1 MLAMRNIANQEPVVF
16 SYICFPLQ
24 DLADNYISSAAI
36 TLPFLSFFSFPHS
49 ICLIPFLPRQPQLCS
64 SIVRGSG
71 VKTSDWRR
79 KVSDFTSTFFSYF
92 VHKQQL
98 HNLAELQSRSVRPQW
113 IFFLKKEKT
122 KFSIMQSHS
131 PFSFLSR
138 EMNFLGGITPTFF
151 FCVAMLL
158 NRSAKQVSRDSLR
171 RGCTWRE
178 EDGDSQRYTVK
189 ASATQR

>member
-1 MLAMRNIANQEPVVF
+1 
-16 SYICFPLQ
+16 
-24 DLADNYISSAAI
+24 
-36 TLPFLSFFSFPHS
+36 
-49 ICLIPFLPRQPQLCS
+49 
-64 SIVRGSG
+64 
-71 VKTSDWRR
+71 
-79 KVSDFTSTFFSYF
+79 
-92 VHKQQL
+92 
-98 HNLAELQSRSVRPQW
+98 
-113 IFFLKKEKT
+113 
-122 KFSIMQSHS
+122 MQSHS

-178 EDGDSQRYTVK
+178 EDGDSQRYAVK

>member
-71 VKTSDWRR
+71 VKTSDWRG

-113 IFFLKKEKT
+113 IFTSE
-122 KFSIMQSHS
+122 FSIMVSHL

-178 EDGDSQRYTVK
+178 EEEDRDSQRCAVK

>member
-49 ICLIPFLPRQPQLCS
+49 ICLIPFLPHQPQLCS

-79 KVSDFTSTFFSYF
+79 KVSNFTSTFFSYF

-171 RGCTWRE
+171 RGCT
-178 EDGDSQRYTVK
+178 
-189 ASATQR
+189 